1 MCIRDRV
8 VVALADQQHVALQVL
23 AEHVPGIVAG
33 FLETADAEALALT
46 DGVVHQAAVATDDL
60 AFGGLDVARLGRQV
74 LLEEIGEASLA
85 NEADARGVLLL
96 RRGEAMLL
104 GDGADFRLLQ
114 FADGEQ
120 AAGDLLAAHRV
131 QEVALVLV
139 RVQALEQLGAPVAV
153 AAPHIVAGGDQV
165 RAEHQRVVEER
176 LELDFAVA
184 EDVRVR
190 RTAGL
195 VLGKEVLE
203 HVIPVFRGEVRRVQL
218 DADPVADGLGVGQV
232 LAGGTVFGAVVLVPV
247 LHEQAF
253 DLIALLQQEQ
263 GGDGRVDAAGHA
275 DDHAL
280 AAWGGG
286 GFRHSDQ
293 ASRAN
298 S

>member
-1 MCIRDRV
+1 M
-8 VVALADQQHVALQVL
+8 
-23 AEHVPGIVAG
+23 
-33 FLETADAEALALT
+33 
-46 DGVVHQAAVATDDL
+46 
-60 AFGGLDVARLGRQV
+60 
-74 LLEEIGEASLA
+74 
-85 NEADARGVLLL
+85 
-96 RRGEAMLL
+96 
-104 GDGADFRLLQ
+104 
-114 FADGEQ
+114 
-120 AAGDLLAAHRV
+120 
-131 QEVALVLV
+131 
-139 RVQALEQLGAPVAV
+139 
-153 AAPHIVAGGDQV
+153 AGGDQV